1 MSLDNITLDGVSL
14 ASAAPCSSGKVQ
26 HKDKASAEAHA
37 LSIQQKDGHLPNVFV
52 CAECGFFH
60 VGGGRKSDRPAYLQ
74 PSRIPVLPP
83 AKLPRKE
90 YQRRKIEEGVSY
102 EVRDVVVEY
111 YQAHAAATDNDVAKH
126 FGLSHDEVY
135 AIRRAA
141 GVGTKSQRSTAKV
154 LAQLRLTPAM
164 PRKELAALCGV
175 SFEQVCN
182 ILYTSAEFKHSGHQG
197 IRKGTPSPLEG
208 IHLSEER
215 KQKMS
220 AAQKRRAAHPDY
232 RAHLAKIRIK
242 ANLAFAEWA
251 KRNPLKQRQ
260 KITPAHSRLM
270 AHMHHHV
277 KRGIV
282 KAGCPL
288 CAAQVS
294 ASQ

>member
-1 MSLDNITLDGVSL
+1 MTFTRIHPATSDPTPMRMHTAKNYSQAQRQRVSNRSRRRKPQYKVTGRSTTFPVGATMSLDNITLDGVSL
-14 ASAAPCSSGKVQ
+14 ASPAPCSSGKVQ

-135 AIRRAA
+135 AIRRAE
-141 GVGTKSQRSTAKV
+141 GVGTKSQCSTAK
-154 LAQLRLTPAM
+154 
-164 PRKELAALCGV
+164 
-175 SFEQVCN
+175 
-182 ILYTSAEFKHSGHQG
+182 
-197 IRKGTPSPLEG
+197 
-208 IHLSEER
+208 
-215 KQKMS
+215 
-220 AAQKRRAAHPDY
+220 
-232 RAHLAKIRIK
+232 
-242 ANLAFAEWA
+242 
-251 KRNPLKQRQ
+251 
-260 KITPAHSRLM
+260 
-270 AHMHHHV
+270 
-277 KRGIV
+277 
-282 KAGCPL
+282 
-288 CAAQVS
+288 
-294 ASQ
+294 